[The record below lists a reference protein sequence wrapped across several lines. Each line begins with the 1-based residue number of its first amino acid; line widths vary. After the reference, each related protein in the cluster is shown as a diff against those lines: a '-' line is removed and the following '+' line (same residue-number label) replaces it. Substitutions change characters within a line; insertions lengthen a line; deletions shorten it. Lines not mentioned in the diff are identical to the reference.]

1 MTHALSTP
9 CFDATRTVL
18 NGLDKNVFSPLCSVE
33 ILAIPPR
40 IVQIATNVLG
50 LAGSAVSGVALSGL
64 CLLPLTEAFKGR
76 AVVWKQDAWSLTQQ
90 LVDKIGRLF
99 IALIPFAGS
108 KFLEQFDFLK
118 DQRLGLIRRAEDLE
132 AGLSRAQGSL
142 EVERT
147 TVKELRAQ
155 LEAALAE
162 ARQTQVLEAKNGA
175 LEAQVHELEG
185 SQQKEASDRVRAQEL
200 VAQLEA
206 ARVEDQQRACALEER
221 VQTLQQEAGHL
232 REETKAAQGQ
242 TATEH
247 ARAQELATQLDAANA
262 EIADLQQSRAYLQ
275 EQVSSL
281 SAEVNRVNA
290 DLDEMA
296 QQLQP
301 VQDEAAS

>member
-64 CLLPLTEAFKGR
+64 CLLPLPEAFKGR
-76 AVVWKQDAWSLTQQ
+76 AVEWKQDAWTLTQQ

-99 IALIPFAGS
+99 IALIPFAGT

-118 DQRLGLIRRAEDLE
+118 DQRLGLIRCAEDLE
-132 AGLSRAQGSL
+132 AGLRQAQGNL

-147 TVKELRAQ
+147 HVKELNAQ

-162 ARQTQVLEAKNGA
+162 ARQTRILEVEKGA
-175 LEAQVHELEG
+175 LNAQVHELEG
-185 SQQKEASDRVRAQEL
+185 AQQKAVSDLASVQE
-200 VAQLEA
+200 VVEQLEA
-206 ARVEDQQRACALEER
+206 ARAADQQRVPTLEG
-221 VQTLQQEAGHL
+221 QIQSLQQEAEHL
-232 REETKAAQGQ
+232 REEANASREQ
-242 TATEH
+242 TATER
-247 ARAQELATQLDAANA
+247 ATAQELATHLDAAQA
-262 EIADLQQSRAYLQ
+262 EIADLQQSRNHLQ

-281 SAEVNRVNA
+281 SAEVDRVNA

-301 VQDEAAS
+301 VQD